1 MKTPKPKPI
10 LSPFAQAYYHI
21 GCASKHLYRAWA
33 ALPCAV
39 RWSLV
44 WCVLVGALLI
54 SSGCQMVPALKPGRA
69 AATLSTPTTPAA
81 VSVQTPENPGTPTT
95 QSVERTT
102 TRRFAPA
109 ATPTAAPAQAA
120 APLSTPAS
128 PMVAQT
134 ATPLLEETTYEKAIA
149 TVGAAQAD
157 TSREISARL
166 AIFKPVQLAGV
177 GFLLFAAALFHP
189 VLRKTVGGGK
199 SVQVALAVG
208 GVVLI
213 FGPTLFVGREN
224 LVLLL
229 IAVAVAGWWLN
240 SRASYHEGRADSIK
254 QDPSPSASVK

>member
-1 MKTPKPKPI
+1 MKTPEPI

-21 GCASKHLYRAWA
+21 GCAAKHIWRAWA
-33 ALPCAV
+33 ALPWYV
-39 RWSLV
+39 RWSLC
-44 WCVLVGALLI
+44 WIALFVAILA

-120 APLSTPAS
+120 

-157 TSREISARL
+157 TSRETSARL
-166 AIFKPVQLAGV
+166 ASFKPVQLAGV

-199 SVQVALAVG
+199 SVQVALAIG
-208 GVVLI
+208 GIVLI

>member
-1 MKTPKPKPI
+1 MKTPEPI
-10 LSPFAQAYYHI
+10 LSPFAQACYHI
-21 GCASKHLYRAWA
+21 GCAAKHIWRAWA
-33 ALPCAV
+33 ALPWYV
-39 RWSLV
+39 RWSLY
-44 WCVLVGALLI
+44 WIALFVAILA

-109 ATPTAAPAQAA
+109 ATPTAAHAQAA

-157 TSREISARL
+157 TSRETSARL
-166 AIFKPVQLAGV
+166 ASFKPVQLAGV

-240 SRASYHEGRADSIK
+240 SRASYHEGLVDSTK
-254 QDPSPSASVK
+254 QDAAKSAK